1 MRNDNG
7 SSTNRR
13 IRSEVAFIALPG
25 SAGWMGFRRVVE
37 VNGKAAKDSGATLG
51 ELMRQGRS
59 NDYQQARALLAE
71 SAAHNLGE
79 PRTINL
85 PNLPLELL
93 HPRHRSRFAH
103 EVYGR
108 DKIHGMNTVLLR
120 LTEQDSPTIIQQA
133 GGGDMKTVVWAWIE
147 PATGRLLR
155 AQVTARDGRI
165 GLWSFIAEI
174 RVEFKDDK
182 KMGVLVP
189 DTMTERF
196 YVDRGSGSGTAKYS
210 NYRRFETSGAN
221 RAAMRVAALALAA
234 LAASQQPALDTV
246 IERMDAYLATYEPQ
260 LSELIADE
268 TMQQEVRGRGDFFRT
283 DNIIE
288 TRLRRRLVSEVAFI
302 ALPEDAGWLGFRHVK
317 TVNNKPVALANASLG
332 TSLTRSRLDGAR
344 DLLSASAAHNLGL
357 PRTTNLPNLPLEFLH
372 QRNRKR
378 LLARLDGR
386 ERLRGVDSVRLVL
399 LERMTPTL
407 IRNPNTDADMPA
419 VIRAWV
425 DPGNGRLLRAEVNDV
440 QFA

>member
-1 MRNDNG
+1 MRLIIATTAFTAFLAAQADDGDAIRERLDTYLAAYEPQLSELIADELITQRAQRQWVVN
-7 SSTNRR
+7 NRR

-210 NYRRFETSGAN
+210 NYRRFETTA
-221 RAAMRVAALALAA
+221 RIV
-234 LAASQQPALDTV
+234 
-246 IERMDAYLATYEPQ
+246 PQ
-260 LSELIADE
+260 
-268 TMQQEVRGRGDFFRT
+268 
-283 DNIIE
+283 
-288 TRLRRRLVSEVAFI
+288 
-302 ALPEDAGWLGFRHVK
+302 
-317 TVNNKPVALANASLG
+317 
-332 TSLTRSRLDGAR
+332 
-344 DLLSASAAHNLGL
+344 
-357 PRTTNLPNLPLEFLH
+357 
-372 QRNRKR
+372 
-378 LLARLDGR
+378 
-386 ERLRGVDSVRLVL
+386 
-399 LERMTPTL
+399 
-407 IRNPNTDADMPA
+407 
-419 VIRAWV
+419 
-425 DPGNGRLLRAEVNDV
+425 
-440 QFA
+440 